1 VSEGEALYNCPFE
14 DGTVDQ
20 EKAKDATMYKCI
32 LLPTDGTEFC
42 ERAIRHGIG
51 LAKLLHAKVVG
62 VTVTQ
67 PLHSAMPRSLIPKN
81 LAGII
86 HAETVKLA
94 DERLAVIEG
103 VAREAGVHVETV
115 RQSNDH
121 PWEAIV
127 HTAQNKHCDLIVMA
141 SHGRRGVSALVLG
154 SETQKVLTHSKV
166 PVLVV
171 R

>member
-1 VSEGEALYNCPFE
+1 
-14 DGTVDQ
+14 
-20 EKAKDATMYKCI
+20 MYKRI

-42 ERAIRHGIG
+42 ERAIRHGVE
-51 LAKLLHAKVVG
+51 LAKLVNATLVG

-67 PLHSAMPRSLIPKN
+67 PLHSAVPRSFIPKN

-86 HAETVKLA
+86 HSETVKLA
-94 DERLAVIEG
+94 DEKLSTVQK
-103 VAREAGVHVETV
+103 VAQAAGVPVELV

-121 PWEAIV
+121 PLEGIV
-127 HTAQNKHCDLIVMA
+127 QTAKEKQCDLIVMA
-141 SHGRRGVSALVLG
+141 SHGRRGLSGVVLG
-154 SETQKVLTHSKV
+154 SETHKVLTHSTI

>member
-1 VSEGEALYNCPFE
+1 
-14 DGTVDQ
+14 
-20 EKAKDATMYKCI
+20 MYKRI

-42 ERAIRHGIG
+42 ERAIRHGVE
-51 LAKLLHAKVVG
+51 LAKLVGASVVG

-67 PLHSAMPRSLIPKN
+67 PLHSAVPRSFIPKN

-86 HAETVKLA
+86 HSETIKLA
-94 DERLAVIEG
+94 DEKLSTVEKIGQA
-103 VAREAGVHVETV
+103 AGVSVELV

-121 PWEAIV
+121 PWEGIV
-127 HTAQNKHCDLIVMA
+127 QTAKEKQCDLMVMA
-141 SHGRRGVSALVLG
+141 SHGRRGLSAVVLG
-154 SETQKVLTHSKV
+154 SETQKVLTHSTI

>member
-1 VSEGEALYNCPFE
+1 
-14 DGTVDQ
+14 
-20 EKAKDATMYKCI
+20 MYKRI
-32 LLPTDGTEFC
+32 LLPTDGTELC
-42 ERAIRHGIG
+42 ERAIRHGIA
-51 LAKLLHAKVVG
+51 LAKLAGAQVVG

-67 PLHSAMPRSLIPKN
+67 PLHSAVPRSMIPKN

-94 DERLAVIEG
+94 DEKLAVVEKL
-103 VAREAGVHVETV
+103 AREAGVQVENV

-127 HTAQNKHCDLIVMA
+127 QTAKEKNCDLIVMA

-154 SETQKVLTHSKV
+154 SETQKVLTHSTV

>member
-1 VSEGEALYNCPFE
+1 
-14 DGTVDQ
+14 
-20 EKAKDATMYKCI
+20 MYKRI
-32 LLPTDGTEFC
+32 LLPTDGTELC
-42 ERAIRHGIG
+42 ERAIRHGIE
-51 LAKLLHAKVVG
+51 LAKLVQAQVVG

-67 PLHSAMPRSLIPKN
+67 PLHSAIPRSMIPKN

-94 DERLAVIEG
+94 DEKLAVVEKLG
-103 VAREAGVHVETV
+103 REAGVQVENV

-127 HTAQNKHCDLIVMA
+127 QTAKDKNCDLIVMA
-141 SHGRRGVSALVLG
+141 SHGRRGVSAVVLG
-154 SETQKVLTHSKV
+154 SETQKVLTHSTV

>member
-1 VSEGEALYNCPFE
+1 
-14 DGTVDQ
+14 
-20 EKAKDATMYKCI
+20 MYKRI

-42 ERAIRHGIG
+42 ERAIRHGID
-51 LAKLLHAKVVG
+51 LAKFLHATVVG

-67 PLHSAMPRSLIPKN
+67 PLHSAVPRSLIPKN

-86 HAETVKLA
+86 HAETAKLA
-94 DERLAVIEG
+94 GEKLAAIDRLAQ
-103 VAREAGVHVETV
+103 AAGVQVETV

-127 HTAQNKHCDLIVMA
+127 HTAKDKQCDLIVMA

-154 SETQKVLTHSKV
+154 SETQKVLTHSTI

>member
-1 VSEGEALYNCPFE
+1 
-14 DGTVDQ
+14 
-20 EKAKDATMYKCI
+20 MYKRI

-42 ERAIRHGIG
+42 QRAIRHGID
-51 LAKLLHAKVVG
+51 LAKLVQATVVG

-67 PLHSAMPRSLIPKN
+67 PLHSAVPRSLVPKN
-81 LAGII
+81 LAGTI

-94 DERLAVIEG
+94 GEKLAVIDTL
-103 VAREAGVHVETV
+103 AQAAGVHVETV

-127 HTAQNKHCDLIVMA
+127 HTAKDKQCDLIVMA

-154 SETQKVLTHSKV
+154 SETQKVLTHSTV

>member
-1 VSEGEALYNCPFE
+1 
-14 DGTVDQ
+14 
-20 EKAKDATMYKCI
+20 MYKRI

-51 LAKLLHAKVVG
+51 LAKLLQAQVVG

-67 PLHSAMPRSLIPKN
+67 PLHSAVPRSMIPKN

-86 HAETVKLA
+86 HSETTKLA
-94 DERLAVIEG
+94 NEKLAVVERL
-103 VAREAGVHVETV
+103 AREAGVQVETV
-115 RQSNDH
+115 RESSDH

-127 HTAQNKHCDLIVMA
+127 HTAKDKICDLIVMA

-154 SETQKVLTHSKV
+154 SETQKVLTHSTV